1 MNNVTETQRT
11 LLLLMAIFGLVVPN
25 GAFVYLSIT
34 RWDLVVAAMTNPIA
48 LVFIVEAFA
57 LMFFFAWLIHRQGLK
72 APGGL
77 AFIIMSLVGS
87 MMFGVP
93 ACLWLWSRKSR
104 QSLSV
109 K

>member
-1 MNNVTETQRT
+1 MNQFTQTQRT
-11 LLLLMAIFGLVVPN
+11 ILLAIAIFGLVVPN

-34 RWDLVVAAMTNPIA
+34 SWDLVVAAMTNPIA

-72 APGGL
+72 APGWL

-87 MMFGVP
+87 MMFSVP
-93 ACLWLWSRKSR
+93 ACLWLWSRNSP
-104 QSLSV
+104 QSLSL